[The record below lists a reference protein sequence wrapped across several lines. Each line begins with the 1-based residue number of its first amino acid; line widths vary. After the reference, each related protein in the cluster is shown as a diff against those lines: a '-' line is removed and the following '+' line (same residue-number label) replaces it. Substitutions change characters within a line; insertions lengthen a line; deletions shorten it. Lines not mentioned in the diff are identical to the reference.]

1 MAHPYYTIKELC
13 RVFDISLSTYFEQ
26 IKDKPIAE
34 EKKKIISII
43 KQTAKETKNSYG
55 KRRMKKRL
63 NNHGIDIGIHKTVSL
78 MKEAQIVAIRPRKR
92 HYYPNGGISN
102 VKVKNGNLISQRQ
115 IHTGCQTSHI
125 FATTR
130 VGVIWLQF
138 LIWEQK
144 KLLVGH
150 YRKPLIQSLPCQH

>member
-1 MAHPYYTIKELC
+1 
-13 RVFDISLSTYFEQ
+13 
-26 IKDKPIAE
+26 
-34 EKKKIISII
+34 
-43 KQTAKETKNSYG
+43 
-55 KRRMKKRL
+55 MKKRL

-150 YRKPLIQSLPCQH
+150 YRKPLIQSLPNQHWETQSNEKTRTQRIYYYIQIRARNTHQTCLMCIATSSNWLEAWAEKETAGIML